1 MRYFGVIVFGALTVI
16 SMLAVLWISYGGKA
30 DPGWATVMGI
40 AVSPFFYMIFTGPFA
55 ILFVVALIR
64 SRNK

>member
-16 SMLAVLWISYGGKA
+16 SMLAVLWISYGADA

-40 AVSPFFYMIFTGPFA
+40 AISPFLYMIFTGPFA

-64 SRNK
+64 SRRK

>member
-1 MRYFGVIVFGALTVI
+1 
-16 SMLAVLWISYGGKA
+16 MLAVLWISYGGKA

-40 AVSPFFYMIFTGPFA
+40 AISPFLYMIFTGPFA

-64 SRNK
+64 SRRK